1 MFGNRP
7 PQPLPTRAVA
17 MQIVQQKHQQKRRDF
32 DAHRLVV
39 EPPGG
44 EVALVPPS
52 SAIEFEVDYTLG
64 EYLSI
69 LRDHLAFTLRR
80 QSRAAR
86 LRQALLPLAV
96 ALPALLAAWLVDP
109 GWLRV
114 ACLSIG
120 ALALAC
126 LPITTNLWVALL
138 GPPLFYVKRRRVQR
152 CAFRIDAAGIRR
164 TSRMGTL
171 VRAWADIDGVRR
183 YRQGYLLL
191 MGRGGMPI
199 PYRCLDRKQ
208 QATLRRWA
216 SFKQRIAP
224 TPL

>member
-1 MFGNRP
+1 MFGIRP

-17 MQIVQQKHQQKRRDF
+17 MQIVQQQQRDF
-32 DAHRLVV
+32 DAHCLVV

-44 EVALVPPS
+44 EVAVPPPS
-52 SAIEFEVDYTLG
+52 PAIEFEVDYTLG

-80 QSRAAR
+80 QSRATR

-96 ALPALLAAWLVDP
+96 ALPALLAAWLVHP

-114 ACLSIG
+114 AGLAIG

-126 LPITTNLWVALL
+126 LPITNNLWVALL
-138 GPPLFYVKRRRVQR
+138 GPPLFYFKRRRVQR
-152 CAFRIDAAGIRR
+152 CAFHIDAAGIRR
-164 TSRMGTL
+164 TSRTGTL

-183 YRQGYLLL
+183 YRQGYLLM

-216 SFKQRIAP
+216 SFKQRITP